1 MHAPGSQV
9 AHQVFF
15 RYRIEVM
22 RSKPV
27 SYVKAHFAEVL
38 REVQS
43 SGEELAVTQSGATA
57 ALIVDPESWERM
69 RRALAM
75 MKLVTMADHDFAR
88 GAASPQSEV
97 FKRVRQKL
105 KKATR

>member
-1 MHAPGSQV
+1 
-9 AHQVFF
+9 
-15 RYRIEVM
+15 M

-38 REVQS
+38 RDVQR

-75 MKLVTMADHDFAR
+75 MKLVAMADHNFAR
-88 GAASPQSEV
+88 RESSPQSEV
-97 FKRVRQKL
+97 FRRLRQKV
-105 KKATR
+105 KKATK